1 MNIDWAA
8 LGTVFGVSLVATVA
22 LVGLFTLG
30 IVGLSKQPE
39 PAAQGGPA
47 GSTGGPAGS
56 TGGPAG
62 SPGGPAGS
70 AGGSL
75 MLARVGAYVCFGLCA
90 AAVAYGIYLIVA

>member
-8 LGTVFGVSLVATVA
+8 LASVFGVSLVVTVA

-30 IVGLSKQPE
+30 IIGLSKQ
-39 PAAQGGPA
+39 A
-47 GSTGGPAGS
+47 STAP
-56 TGGPAG
+56 
-62 SPGGPAGS
+62 

-75 MLARVGAYVCFGLCA
+75 TLARTGAYACFGLCA

>member
-39 PAAQGGPA
+39 PAAQGGQ
-47 GSTGGPAGS
+47 
-56 TGGPAG
+56 
-62 SPGGPAGS
+62 

-75 MLARVGAYVCFGLCA
+75 MLARAGAYVCFGLCA
-90 AAVAYGIYLIVA
+90 AAVAYGIYMIVA